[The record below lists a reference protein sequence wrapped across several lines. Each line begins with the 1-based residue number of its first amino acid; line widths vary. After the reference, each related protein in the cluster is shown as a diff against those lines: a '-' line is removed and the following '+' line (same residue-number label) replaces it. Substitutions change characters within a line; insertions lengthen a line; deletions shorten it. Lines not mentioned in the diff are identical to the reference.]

1 MYVLSIRLKSNGYEK
16 QLEKRFWLMY
26 KLKRA
31 TIQWFN
37 TQEHRRVSS
46 EEYKLLA
53 TEFKEYLE
61 VKETLSK
68 ADQKAQDKEFMKKWG
83 DLNSSFKL
91 DSSKFVKYT
100 DLGQA
105 TNMFRRYSAEGY
117 VNWSSFEDLAL
128 AVKKGYLKRRK
139 QPNSE
144 NTMKIPR
151 YVDFHGFIVRKR
163 NSNVTEDGLFL
174 GASRG
179 AEREKGI
186 YLPFDF
192 EANKGKDIEL
202 AYALSE
208 QKMSY
213 WGIYRKQDK
222 FGHWVY
228 YAQIIFDGEPYR
240 YHHIGGQEKVRISV
254 DVDTLE
260 LTATNSKQTVR
271 YDLTRDH
278 GISDKLSNLDRLIE
292 NSRRVNNPQNFNED
306 GTIKQGRLKWNNT
319 KTYYKL
325 LGKRRYIWHKLTQTR
340 KNFYGRVINNL
351 LEFGSEF
358 EVHMQDF
365 KALQERIKY
374 NKETMSWFDSRKSR
388 GAEIMFN
395 APSEFIR
402 MLDTKLTY
410 NGLSAVKQ
418 IKVKEKQ

>member
-1 MYVLSIRLKSNGYEK
+1 MYVLPIRLEPRGYEK
-16 QLEKRFWLMY
+16 QLEKRFWLLY

-46 EEYKLLA
+46 DEYKALA
-53 TEFKEYLE
+53 AEFKDYLE

-68 ADQKAQDKEFMKKWG
+68 DEQKAKDKDFMTKWG
-83 DLNSSFKL
+83 SLNSSFNL
-91 DSSKFVKYT
+91 DSGKFIKYT
-100 DLGQA
+100 ELGQA
-105 TNMFRRYSAEGY
+105 TNMFRRYSDEGY

-128 AVKKGYLKRRK
+128 AVKKGYLKRRS
-139 QPNSE
+139 QSNSE
-144 NTMKIPR
+144 NYLKIPR
-151 YVDFHGFIVRKR
+151 YVDFNGFIVRKR
-163 NSNVTEDGLFL
+163 NSNVTRDGLYL
-174 GASRG
+174 GGLRG
-179 AEREKGI
+179 AEKEKGI

-192 EANKGKDIEL
+192 SANKGKDIEL

-208 QKMSY
+208 HKMSY

-222 FGHWVY
+222 FGNWVY
-228 YAQIIFDGEPYR
+228 YAQLVFNGEPYNCR
-240 YHHIGGQEKVRISV
+240 NVKGKEKVLISV

-260 LTATNSKQTVR
+260 LTATTSKKTLR
-271 YDLTRDH
+271 FDLTRDH
-278 GISDKLSNLDRLIE
+278 GISDKLSELDCLIE
-292 NSRRVNNPQNFNED
+292 NSRRVHNPQNYNED

-319 KTYYKL
+319 KTYYNL

-340 KNFYGRVINNL
+340 KNFYGRIINDL
-351 LEFGSEF
+351 LEVGSEF
-358 EVHMQDF
+358 EVHTKDF

-402 MLDTKLTY
+402 LLDIKLAY
-410 NGLSAVKQ
+410 NGLTATKQ
-418 IKVKEKQ
+418 LKTK